1 MATLADLKARI
12 VADMGR
18 DDMEP
23 GGDMEATLLSHINRA
38 IRHYSGQNWWFLTKT
53 VTTPTVSGQD
63 YVTRPATVGQI
74 RRISI
79 PALGY
84 DLEREDLTCIEAY
97 DEPAMQTGQP
107 YAWAEGDDGTEI
119 RLWPTPNAIFT
130 LKIVGTRIFSELASD
145 SDTNVWTNEAS
156 DVVAAHTRM
165 TLYRDVLFDPREANA
180 SRALELALDT
190 MRERNIDRIDMPIK
204 AGW

>member
-12 VADMGR
+12 VADM
-18 DDMEP
+18 DYDAMAP
-23 GGDMEATLLSHINRA
+23 GGDMEALLVAHINRA

-63 YVTRPATVGQI
+63 YVARPATVGQI

-84 DLEREDLTCIEAY
+84 DLEQDDLTCIESY
-97 DEPAMQTGQP
+97 DEPATQTGQP

-119 RLWPTPNAIFT
+119 RLWPTPNAVFT
-130 LKIVGTRIFSELASD
+130 LKIVGTRVFSELAADVD
-145 SDTNVWTNEAS
+145 SNVWTNEAA
-156 DVVAAHTRM
+156 DVVAAHAQM
-165 TLYRDVLFDPREANA
+165 TLYRDVLVDPREANA
-180 SRALELALDT
+180 SRALELALDA
-190 MRERNIDRIDMPIK
+190 MRERNIDRADMPIK
-204 AGW
+204 PGW

>member
-23 GGDMEATLLSHINRA
+23 GGGLEPTLLAHINRA

-53 VTTPTVSGQD
+53 ATTPTVSGQD
-63 YVTRPATVGQI
+63 YVTRPTAIARI

-84 DLEREDLTCIEAY
+84 DLDRDDLACIEAY
-97 DEPAMQTGQP
+97 DEPASQTGQP
-107 YAWAEGDDGTEI
+107 YAWAEGDDATEI

-130 LKIVGTRIFSELASD
+130 LKIIGTRVFSDLSSD
-145 SDTNVWTNEAS
+145 ADTNVWTNEAA
-156 DVVAAHTRM
+156 DIIAAHTQM
-165 TLYRDVLFDPREANA
+165 TLYRDVLQDPREANA
-180 SRALELALDT
+180 GRALALALDALT
-190 MRERNIDRIDMPIK
+190 ERNIDRFNMPVR